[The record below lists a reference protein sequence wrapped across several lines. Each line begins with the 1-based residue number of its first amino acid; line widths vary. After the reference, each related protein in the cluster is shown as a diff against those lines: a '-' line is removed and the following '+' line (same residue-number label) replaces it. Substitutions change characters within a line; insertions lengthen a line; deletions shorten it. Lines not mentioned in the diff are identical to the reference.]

1 MRMNLLLSPVS
12 ALALSLF
19 VVGCSPAKYTGVDD
33 TANRQPAAQGLAYP
47 AGPYGYTEGQ
57 IMQNIDFVGKVDP
70 AGAAGTADY
79 DTLPLQ
85 KVSLADYYGK
95 SDVKLILLTGAAGWC
110 YYCNEEAKDV
120 PALQAEFE
128 SQGVRF
134 ITGLVQGYNEASG
147 APASESDLVRWQNV
161 HDVHVTMALDPQAK
175 LQQYADVSAFPLN
188 MLIDTSNMQ
197 IVYMAVGY
205 GGSLTKTIQQHLK

>member
-1 MRMNLLLSPVS
+1 MRVNLNLSVS

-19 VVGCSPAKYTGVDD
+19 VVGCSPAKYTGADD
-33 TANRQPAAQGLAYP
+33 TANRTPTGAALNYP

-57 IMQNIDFVGKVDP
+57 IMQNIDFVGKSDP
-70 AGAAGTADY
+70 NGAAGTADY
-79 DTLPLQ
+79 EALPMQ
-85 KVSLADYYGK
+85 KVSLADFYGK

-120 PALQAEFE
+120 PDLQNTFE
-128 SQGVRF
+128 PQGVRF
-134 ITGLVQGYNEASG
+134 ITGLVQGYNERSG
-147 APASESDLVRWQNV
+147 APASEADLVRWQNA

-188 MLIDTSNMQ
+188 MLIRTSDMQ

-205 GGSLTKTIQQHLK
+205 GGSLTNTIQQHLN